1 MATAQLISVEA
12 YLHTSFEYDAEYV
25 EGRIVQRPLPQRRHS
40 MMQSW
45 LNRTLHTAGRQFG
58 YRVWVEQRIR
68 TQRQPARFRIPDLC
82 VTLGDPGIEVFTAPP
97 FLCVEVL
104 SPDESGSELQNK
116 VREYLSFG
124 VSYIWVIDPATNSGE
139 IHTSDG
145 TEGIDNGRFTAGAL
159 KVDLKDID

>member
-1 MATAQLISVEA
+1 MATAQLISVEE

-45 LNRTLHTAGRQFG
+45 LNRALYAAGRPSG

-68 TQRQPARFRIPDLC
+68 TQRQPARFRIPDVC
-82 VTLGDPGIEVFTAPP
+82 VTLGDPGVEIFTSPP

-104 SPDESGSELQNK
+104 SPVESAIELQAK
-116 VREYLSFG
+116 LSEYLRFG
-124 VSYIWVIDPATNSGE
+124 VSYVWVIDPASNTGE
-139 IHTSDG
+139 IHTA
-145 TEGIDNGRFTAGAL
+145 ERIERIDNGRFTAGPFE
-159 KVDLKDID
+159 VDLKDID